1 MIIDKSLISK
11 MKEFGLNSYE
21 IKIWSALLAR
31 GSATAGEL
39 AEISNVP
46 RSRSYDIL
54 ESLEKKG
61 FVVSQFGKPIRYLAI
76 EPAEAVN
83 RVKASILKDAEENIQ
98 ILEEIKTSPI
108 LKELNQLYEN
118 GIGKIDPLEIS
129 GAIKTRKNVHDHL
142 RFLISN
148 SEDSIELMST
158 EAAII
163 NKVNNL
169 LFDLKK
175 AKERGVKIRIAV
187 PHTNENKE
195 SLKLLKDVAE
205 LKNAKHIRSRFGVFD
220 GQHSVLFIT
229 PEDVNPGIESAIWVK
244 SQHLGD
250 SLKNVFEHV
259 WENI

>member
-61 FVVSQFGKPIRYLAI
+61 FVISQFGKPIRYLAI
-76 EPAEAVN
+76 EPSEAVN
-83 RVKASILKDAEENIQ
+83 RVKASILKDAEENIK

-108 LKELNQLYEN
+108 LKELNLLYEN
-118 GIGKIDPLEIS
+118 GITKIDPLEIS
-129 GAIKTRKNVHDHL
+129 GALKSRKNVHDHL
-142 RFLISN
+142 RFLIRN
-148 SEDSIELMST
+148 SEKSIELIST
-158 EAAII
+158 DSAIVNKI
-163 NKVNNL
+163 NTL

-175 AKERGVKIRIAV
+175 AKERGVKIRVAA
-187 PHTNENKE
+187 PLTSENNETI
-195 SLKLLKDVAE
+195 KLLKEIADI
-205 LKNAKHIRSRFGVFD
+205 KNSKNVRSRFGIFD
-220 GQHSVLFIT
+220 GEHSVLFIT
-229 PEDVNPGIESAIWVK
+229 PEEVNPGVESAIWVK

-250 SLKNVFEHV
+250 SLKSVFEHI
-259 WENI
+259 WENL